1 MLLRRGLVTDPI
13 CHCCGLEEETIQHAL
28 LQCPDVKKI
37 WFASNLGLRID
48 YCPCESFQIWLMHV
62 MNLMDQEAK
71 DFVFNILWVIW
82 WRRNEWVHKKR
93 KLDVDQMLTKLS
105 SIFPPANP
113 EYSVPPNDSSSL
125 EVYSYWGAIAHVD
138 VSVKNNLGTGGGLVI
153 KDQSGTILAC
163 ATQYLPEELNPTLA
177 EADILRWAIN
187 LIINLGFI
195 SILIVTDCQQLQQ
208 VWMKKRRSCSYLEE
222 IVQECLDEAKYFTNC
237 HLVFRRRVH
246 NLQADFMA
254 SLAFDVPNNIWLEEF
269 PIELSELS
277 QNDVPDASFS

>member
-1 MLLRRGLVTDPI
+1 M
-13 CHCCGLEEETIQHAL
+13 
-28 LQCPDVKKI
+28 
-37 WFASNLGLRID
+37 
-48 YCPCESFQIWLMHV
+48 
-62 MNLMDQEAK
+62 
-71 DFVFNILWVIW
+71 
-82 WRRNEWVHKKR
+82 
-93 KLDVDQMLTKLS
+93 DVDQILTKLS

-125 EVYSYWGAIAHVD
+125 EVYSHWGAIAHVD
-138 VSVKNNLGTGGGLVI
+138 ASLKTNLGLVI

-163 ATQYLPEELNPTLA
+163 ATHYLPEELNPTLP
-177 EADILRWAIN
+177 EADTLRWAIN

-237 HLVFRRRVH
+237 HLVFRRRVN

-269 PIELSELS
+269 PIGLLELS
-277 QNDVPDASFS
+277 QNDVPDAFVS